1 MAAAT
6 PDLTHVASAER
17 VAGARA
23 LRTFVAA
30 GLLSALPLVTPIWS
44 VPAMSQTLPQLDM
57 PEPRLESDT
66 SIEAALRS
74 RRSIREFGPGSLTLA
89 EVSQLLWAAQGLT
102 DPAGFRT
109 TPSAG
114 ALYPLELYLLVGEVE
129 TLEPGVY
136 RYDAR
141 RNKLGKTADG
151 DRRSAMSAAALGQS
165 WIAQAPVILVI
176 AANFRRTAARYGAR
190 AERYVHIEVGHVAQ
204 NVYLEAVPLGLGTTD
219 VGAFEDASVKKVAG
233 LPETEEPV
241 LLLPIG
247 RR

>member
-1 MAAAT
+1 
-6 PDLTHVASAER
+6 
-17 VAGARA
+17 
-23 LRTFVAA
+23 
-30 GLLSALPLVTPIWS
+30 
-44 VPAMSQTLPQLDM
+44 MSQTLTQLDL
-57 PEPRLESDT
+57 PEPRLESGT

-74 RRSIREFGPGSLTLA
+74 RRSVREFGSGPLTLA

-102 DPAGFRT
+102 DAAGFRT
-109 TPSAG
+109 APSAG
-114 ALYPLELYLLVGEVE
+114 ALYPLEISVLVGDVE
-129 TLEPGVY
+129 ALEPGVY
-136 RYDAR
+136 RYDPLR
-141 RNKLGKTADG
+141 HKLLKTAGG
-151 DRRSAMSAAALGQS
+151 DRRSQMSAAALGQS
-165 WIAQAPVILVI
+165 WIARAPVILVI
-176 AANFRRTAARYGAR
+176 AANYRHTAARYGAR